1 VRWTESR
8 WIRKR
13 NYYFMYGRHKTVKGH
28 SSTGFLITGNALQSI
43 LGFDPISDRMC
54 KLRIK

>member
-1 VRWTESR
+1 
-8 WIRKR
+8 
-13 NYYFMYGRHKTVKGH
+13 MYGRHKTVKGH